1 MKKYFYLLLLLI
13 FGSSTLLAQQA
24 MDDKRKS
31 PRAHVAPSIQAVEIN
46 GAERSAQPLS
56 PRHQTLDVQ
65 NIGTNG
71 AQNHV
76 WQIEYAAETG
86 VPIFL
91 KRDRAENATMI
102 ERSNPAMALSQ
113 YMQSAASV
121 LPFEHPEQEL
131 LIERSETDDLGHTHI
146 RIQQSHMGVPIYGAE
161 GILHFSPS
169 HEMLNGRFVSSPHF
183 YDVQPS
189 LTGDAAAQLA
199 IQDIANHATY
209 RSLTAAEQD
218 MLNYTGPITKL
229 WLYPSKEH
237 GLRLA
242 YSVELRPN
250 FLQHWMYYVDAENG
264 MILNHY
270 DHTCSLGPT
279 TATGNDLNGQ
289 SKTVNVFEAPNGT
302 FYLLDASKDMY
313 TGPTNNLPENDK
325 GFILT
330 ADFNNTSPS
339 NPNYSEITSNN
350 NTWGA
355 KQISAHNNASLCYDY
370 FRTTFNRSS
379 IDGSGGDIIS
389 FINVAEDNGSGM
401 DNAFWNGA
409 AMFYGNGGG
418 AFTPLAG
425 ALDVAGHEMAHGVIQ
440 NSANLEYQGQSG
452 ALNESFADIFGV
464 MIDRNDWAL
473 GEDIIPNTANFP
485 TGLLRDV
492 SNPHNGY
499 PAGSNPLNSPGY
511 QPSMMSEIYTGS
523 QDNGGVHINSGIAN
537 YAFYKFCEEVNFD
550 RNKAELVFYR
560 ALTQYLSRSSQFID
574 CRIAVIQA
582 AEDLY
587 GANSAEVTA
596 AQNAYAAVGLGSS
609 GGGGGGGGG
618 TVDPDPQL
626 PGHTGQDFILSTDT
640 DDFTAGTMYL
650 SSTTGSNFQELS
662 QTEHLRKASVTDDG
676 QLGYFVDNLHDI
688 KGLFLDPANPQE
700 QNITTDQF
708 WDNVA
713 ISKDGS
719 KFAAISINIDTSI
732 YIYSY
737 DLQQWAK
744 FRLYNPTYTQ
754 GVSSGGVL
762 YADAL
767 EWDYTGEYL
776 LYDSFNRIPNNS
788 GDDREY
794 WDIGEMKVWD
804 NTFNSWGDGTIHKIF
819 QNLADGISV
828 GNAVY
833 SKNSPNI
840 IAFDYID
847 ENLSE
852 FYLLAGNVE
861 TGDIGT
867 IFQNAVLSVPS
878 YSKSDDKIIFN
889 ANNTNGDQIIAVIP
903 VAADKISPGGSAAGL
918 IGDAQWGVWYVDG
931 QRPLSIRPDLV
942 DLYQLHIGPNPM
954 DQLLKV
960 QYNLP
965 QLMEINMEL
974 QNLMGQSVWRSQPQM
989 KASGPQQSQIDLPE
1003 LAAGSYLLRVWIG
1016 EDQQTVKVVK
1026 Y

>member
-1 MKKYFYLLLLLI
+1 MKKYFYLFILSVL
-13 FGSSTLLAQQA
+13 GSSSLLAQQA
-24 MDDKRKS
+24 MDSKRKN
-31 PRAHVAPSIQAVEIN
+31 PRAYVAPSVQVVEIN
-46 GAERSAQPLS
+46 GAERSAQPFS
-56 PRHQTLDVQ
+56 PRHQSLNVQ
-65 NIGTNG
+65 DIDTHAGH
-71 AQNHV
+71 NHV

-91 KRDRAENATMI
+91 KRERAESATLI
-102 ERSNPAMALSQ
+102 ERTNPAQALSQ
-113 YMQSAASV
+113 YLIDAAAIM
-121 LPFEHPEQEL
+121 PFDQPAQEL
-131 LIERSETDDLGHTHI
+131 SIKRSEIDDLGHTHI
-146 RIQQSHMGVPIYGAE
+146 RLQQTHMGVPIYGAE

-169 HEMLNGRFVSSPHF
+169 HEMLNGRFVPTPHI
-183 YDVQPS
+183 YEVEPN
-189 LTGDAAAQLA
+189 LTGAAAAQVA
-199 IQDIANHATY
+199 IQDVATHTTY
-209 RSLTAAEQD
+209 RSLTADEQD
-218 MLNYTGPITKL
+218 LLNYSGPITEL
-229 WLYPSKEH
+229 WLYPSPEH
-237 GLRLA
+237 GMRLC
-242 YSVELRPN
+242 YTVELRPN
-250 FLQHWMYYVDAENG
+250 FLQHWKYFVDAKDG
-264 MILNHY
+264 TILNHY

-289 SKTVNVFEAPNGT
+289 SQTINVFEAPNGVY
-302 FYLLDASKDMY
+302 YLLDASKDMY
-313 TGPTNNLPENDK
+313 TGSNTNLPSNDQ

-339 NPNYSEITSNN
+339 NPNYNEITSNN
-350 NTWGA
+350 NNWDA
-355 KQISAHNNASLCYDY
+355 KQVSAHNNASICYDY

-379 IDGSGGDIIS
+379 INGSGGDIIS

-473 GEDIIPNTANFP
+473 GEDIIPNTSVFP

-499 PAGSNPLNSPGY
+499 PAGSNPLSNPGY
-511 QPSMMSEIYTGS
+511 QPRVMSEIFTGS

-537 YAFYKFCEEVNFD
+537 YAFYKYCEELNFD
-550 RNKAELVFYR
+550 RVKAEQVFYR

-587 GANSAEVTA
+587 GAGSAEVTA
-596 AQNAYAAVGLGSS
+596 AQNAYAAVGLGNA
-609 GGGGGGGGG
+609 GGGGGGG

-640 DDFTAGTMYL
+640 DNFSFGTMYL
-650 SSTTGSNFQELS
+650 SSTTGTNFQELS
-662 QTEHLRKASVTDDG
+662 QTEHLRKVSITDDG
-676 QLGYFVDNLHDI
+676 ELGYFVDNLHNV
-688 KGLFLDPANPQE
+688 KGLFLDPSNPQE
-700 QNITTDQF
+700 QNITNDQF

-719 KFAAISINIDTSI
+719 KLAAISINVDTSI
-732 YIYSY
+732 YVYSY

-744 FRLYNPTYTQ
+744 FRLYNPTFTQ

-767 EWDYTGEYL
+767 EWDYSGEYL
-776 LYDSFNRIPNNS
+776 LYDSFNRIPNNN
-788 GDDREY
+788 GLDREY
-794 WDIGEMKVWD
+794 WDIGEIKVWD
-804 NTFNSWGDGTIHKIF
+804 NNFNTWGDGTIHKIF

-847 ENLSE
+847 NNLNE
-852 FYLLAGNVE
+852 YYLLAGNVE

-867 IFQNAVLSVPS
+867 VFQNGILSVPS
-878 YSKSDDKIIFN
+878 YSKDDDKIIFN

-903 VAADKISPGGSAAGL
+903 LAADKINAAGSAAGL
-918 IGDAQWGVWYVDG
+918 IGAAKWGVWYVDG
-931 QRPLSIRPDLV
+931 QRPLSLSPDLV
-942 DLYQLHIGPNPM
+942 DLYDLQVGPNPM
-954 DQLLKV
+954 EELLSV

-965 QLMEINMEL
+965 QTQEVRLEL
-974 QNLMGQSVWRSQPQM
+974 QNLMGQSVWRSQPQL
-989 KASGPQQSQIDLPE
+989 KAAGPQESQIDLPQ

-1016 EDQQTVKVVK
+1016 EEQQTVKVVK